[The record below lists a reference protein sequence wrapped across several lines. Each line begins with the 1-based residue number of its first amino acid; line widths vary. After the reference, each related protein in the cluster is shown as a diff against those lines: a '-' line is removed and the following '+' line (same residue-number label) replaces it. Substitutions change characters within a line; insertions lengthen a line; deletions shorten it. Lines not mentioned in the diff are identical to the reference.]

1 MTDTGRFPDEGQPE
15 NAGALPGHPL
25 SADGAAPADTGD
37 PSAYSY
43 LDHDVADE
51 DDLLLMPG
59 AQGAWS
65 EQPAASGGTHE
76 TGGRDTGSLDYTSVR
91 APAQAA
97 APTPPRRPLHL
108 GPPVPEPNSG
118 VVRSLADRGP
128 AAPQQPVGS
137 PVRPP
142 APPVGGVE
150 YLDVPPAEG
159 VPHAD
164 VPPVGA
170 PLVDA
175 PPMDVPPV
183 AFVPPQH
190 TADAVLAAH
199 DIAPGGGPATAPDG
213 GSAAASGV
221 PAPRG
226 PETAPVMTVAPGAA
240 QALVDR
246 VAPTPPA
253 GTPLGGLAQADGA
266 AGVAAE
272 AQAEAASAEA
282 VPVDA
287 VTAGEASVPVDVPS
301 AVDGPAD
308 AAVPGDVPSAEAGTN
323 GEPTGAGTA
332 GTQMSE
338 SVEEAAAAVV
348 DGAQSAEA
356 AEPVAGSAPADVSS
370 AAVPPQETATAA
382 PGEAVP
388 GPAQQVTAP
397 TAGVPAG
404 VRGMGVMAFLD
415 APVPLAVVNAMSAP
429 EAVTDSPA
437 AVVADAQTAVD
448 GTAAGVGQPVPAP
461 AEGVQTAVAA
471 VDEGAAAQ
479 AAAVTA
485 QVVETAALDGGVPAA
500 GAGQPVPARSDAADS
515 DASLPTADASATGE
529 TAADGDAPAVADA
542 ASPAA
547 SATGGEQPDAAVVA
561 DGTAPA
567 QAGSD
572 VAGAPQGPVATLDP
586 ATGGEPSD
594 AAAPQA
600 APDGTAPAQTGPVA
614 AAPQAAGA
622 EAETAVDAA
631 ASQAAAVVEGEQ
643 PGADGIAPASAVAVA
658 ASQVAPVAEGEQP
671 APDAAASE
679 QAVPADA
686 AAPQTAADV
695 AASAPTGTA
704 VPGAPQAASVVEGEQ
719 PGADGTAA
727 ASAVAVAAS
736 QVAPV
741 AEGEQAA
748 PDAAASEQ
756 AVAADVAAPPQTAA
770 EAAAVA
776 AAPQTA
782 ADVTAPAQAGA
793 AVAGASQSVEA
804 VAAGPQAAASVAE
817 GEPAAD
823 VAALAPS
830 GTAVA
835 EAPQSAEAVVDMTAP
850 AQAGTAV
857 AGTPQS
863 DETVAA
869 GPQAAASVGEDVPT
883 ADVAAQAG
891 TGVAG
896 APQSAEAVAAGPQ
909 AAAPVAEGEPAAEV
923 AASAQ
928 AGAAVA
934 GAPQPAEAAADV
946 AASAQAGTAVADAP
960 QGAEAVAAA
969 AASAQAGSVVA
980 DAPQSPEG
988 ASVAED
994 EQPGADGSASA
1005 QAGAAEAAAV
1015 APHTASDD
1023 TASVQTG
1030 NAVAGAPRSADA
1042 VATDAAAPQAASG
1055 AEGEQPAPDVAAS
1068 AQSVSGAPQPADAT
1082 AAQAAAPVAEEEPAA
1097 DVAASAQAGTVGAPQ
1112 SAEAAA
1118 PQAAAANGEQPVP
1131 DGAPAITD
1139 EPAAGAPVGDPADG
1153 YADAERAA
1161 VHRVM
1166 RERRDI
1172 RKGFRRDPV
1181 PPEVL
1186 LRVLEAAHTAPSVG
1200 HSQPWDFV
1208 VIRSAETRKAMH
1220 ELVAR
1225 QREAYAKSL
1234 PKARAKQF
1242 KELKI
1247 EAILDTPVNIVVTA
1261 DPTRGG
1267 RHTLGRHTQP
1277 QMAPY
1282 SSALA
1287 VENLWL
1293 AARAEGLGVGW
1304 VSFFDEREMVRA
1316 LGLPEHLEVVAYLC
1330 VGYVDEF
1337 PDEPELM
1344 QAGWSKRRPLS
1355 WVVHEE
1361 EYGRRALP
1369 GEDPHDLL
1377 AETLRGIRP
1386 LDAKALGEA
1395 WERQKR
1401 MTKPSGALGMLEI
1414 ISAQLCGLSR
1424 KCPPPIPEP
1433 AAVAIFAGDHGV
1445 HNQGVTAWPQEVTSQ
1460 MVANFLGGGAVC
1472 NAFAN
1477 QVGAEV
1483 CVVDVGVAGELPST
1497 PGLLPRKIRPGTND
1511 FTTGPAMTREEAMR
1525 ALEVGIE
1532 TARDL
1537 VTAGNKALL
1546 TGEMG
1551 IANTTVS
1558 AALIAVYTGADPA
1571 EITGRGT
1578 GINDEMHAR
1587 KVDVVRRALELHQP
1601 DPKDPIGVLAAIGG
1615 LEHAAMVGLIL
1626 GGASLRT
1633 PVILDGVSAGAAA
1646 LVARAIAPEALA
1658 ACIAGHRSAEPGHVA
1673 ALTKLGLRP
1682 LVDLDLRLG
1691 EGTGALLAL
1700 PVVQSA
1706 ARAMHEVA
1714 TFDTAG
1720 VSEKS

>member
-150 YLDVPPAEG
+150 YLDVPPVDG

-164 VPPVGA
+164 VPPLGA
-170 PLVDA
+170 PPV
-175 PPMDVPPV
+175 DVPPV

-190 TADAVLAAH
+190 TADAVLAAP
-199 DIAPGGGPATAPDG
+199 DIAADGPAAAPDG
-213 GSAAASGV
+213 GSAAAPGV

-272 AQAEAASAEA
+272 APVEAASAEA
-282 VPVDA
+282 VPAEA
-287 VTAGEASVPVDVPS
+287 VAPEQGPAPVDVPS
-301 AVDGPAD
+301 VVDVPAD

-332 GTQMSE
+332 PEPIPAGAQVGE
-338 SVEEAAAAVV
+338 SVEEAAAAVA
-348 DGAQSAEA
+348 DGAQSAEP
-356 AEPVAGSAPADVSS
+356 AEPVAGSVPADAPS
-370 AAVPPQETATAA
+370 AAAPPQETAPAVEPQATD
-382 PGEAVP
+382 GEPAVP
-388 GPAQQVTAP
+388 APAPAQ
-397 TAGVPAG
+397 GVPAG

-415 APVPLAVVNAMSAP
+415 APVPLAVINAMPAP
-429 EAVTDSPA
+429 EAATGSPA
-437 AVVADAQTAVD
+437 AVVAEAQTAVD
-448 GTAAGVGQPVPAP
+448 GTAAGGGQPVAV
-461 AEGVQTAVAA
+461 AESSATGAVQAAVAA

-479 AAAVTA
+479 AAAVTT
-485 QVVETAALDGGVPAA
+485 QVVDAAAIEDAVPQAAAALDGGVPAAGQAADDSAA
-500 GAGQPVPARSDAADS
+500 GAGQPVPARSDAADGN
-515 DASLPTADASATGE
+515 ASLPTADASPTEG
-529 TAADGDAPAVADA
+529 TAADGDAV
-542 ASPAA
+542 SPAA

-561 DGTAPA
+561 DVAAPA
-567 QAGSD
+567 QAGTD
-572 VAGAPQGPVATLDP
+572 VAGAPQGPVATLAP
-586 ATGGEPSD
+586 ANGGEPSD
-594 AAAPQA
+594 AVAASQA
-600 APDGTAPAQTGPVA
+600 VVDGTAPAQTGTVVA
-614 AAPQAAGA
+614 DAPQAAET
-622 EAETAVDAA
+622 EAAADAA
-631 ASQAAAVVEGEQ
+631 AQQAAPAPDVAAPAQSVSGAPQTADAAAPETAIPAAEDEQ
-643 PGADGIAPASAVAVA
+643 PGADGTAPQA
-658 ASQVAPVAEGEQP
+658 APVAEGEQP
-671 APDAAASE
+671 VPVAAASE
-679 QAVPADA
+679 QTVTA
-686 AAPQTAADV
+686 APPQTAADV
-695 AASAPTGTA
+695 AAPAPAGTA
-704 VPGAPQAASVVEGEQ
+704 
-719 PGADGTAA
+719 GT
-727 ASAVAVAAS
+727 
-736 QVAPV
+736 
-741 AEGEQAA
+741 
-748 PDAAASEQ
+748 
-756 AVAADVAAPPQTAA
+756 A

-782 ADVTAPAQAGA
+782 ADVAASAQAGT
-793 AVAGASQSVEA
+793 AVAGAPQSAEAAVDVAAPGQVGTAVVGAPQSVEADA

-817 GEPAAD
+817 DESAAD
-823 VAALAPS
+823 VAAS
-830 GTAVA
+830 
-835 EAPQSAEAVVDMTAP
+835 
-850 AQAGTAV
+850 
-857 AGTPQS
+857 
-863 DETVAA
+863 
-869 GPQAAASVGEDVPT
+869 
-883 ADVAAQAG
+883 AQAG
-891 TGVAG
+891 TGVADAPQPAEAAAG
-896 APQSAEAVAAGPQ
+896 VAASAQVGTAVAAAPQSAEA
-909 AAAPVAEGEPAAEV
+909 APVAKDE
-923 AASAQ
+923 S
-928 AGAAVA
+928 
-934 GAPQPAEAAADV
+934 AADV
-946 AASAQAGTAVADAP
+946 AASAQAGTAVVGAPQSAEAAADVAASAQTGTAVADAP
-960 QGAEAVAAA
+960 QSAEAVAADA
-969 AASAQAGSVVA
+969 ESAQAGSVVA
-980 DAPQSPEG
+980 GAPQSAEA
-988 ASVAED
+988 ASVAKD

-1005 QAGAAEAAAV
+1005 QTGAAEAAAV
-1015 APHTASDD
+1015 TPHTASDGSAPAQAE
-1023 TASVQTG
+1023 T
-1030 NAVAGAPRSADA
+1030 AVAGAPRSAEA
-1042 VATDAAAPQAASG
+1042 VAPQAAPG

-1068 AQSVSGAPQPADAT
+1068 AQSVSGGPQTADVT
-1082 AAQAAAPVAEEEPAA
+1082 AAQAAAPVAEDEPAA
-1097 DVAASAQAGTVGAPQ
+1097 SVAASAQAGSAVVGASQ
-1112 SAEAAA
+1112 SAEAVSDAA
-1118 PQAAAANGEQPVP
+1118 AAAANGEQPAP
-1131 DGAPAITD
+1131 DGAPVIPQ
-1139 EPAAGAPVGDPADG
+1139 PAAGAPVGDPADG

-1337 PDEPELM
+1337 PDEPELL

>member
-150 YLDVPPAEG
+150 YLDVPPADG

-170 PLVDA
+170 PPVDA
-175 PPMDVPPV
+175 APVDAPPV

-199 DIAPGGGPATAPDG
+199 DIAVGGGPAAAPDG

-221 PAPRG
+221 PVPRG

-272 AQAEAASAEA
+272 APAEAASAQAVPVEA

-287 VTAGEASVPVDVPS
+287 VAGAPAAEPSAADVAPEQAPEQASAPVDVPS
-301 AVDGPAD
+301 VVDVPAD
-308 AAVPGDVPSAEAGTN
+308 AAVPGTN
-323 GEPTGAGTA
+323 GESATADIAPELIPAGA
-332 GTQMSE
+332 QVSE
-338 SVEEAAAAVV
+338 SVEEAAAAVA
-348 DGAQSAEA
+348 DGAQSAQP
-356 AEPVAGSAPADVSS
+356 AEPVAGSAPADVPS
-370 AAVPPQETATAA
+370 AAAPPQETAPAVEPQATD
-382 PGEAVP
+382 GEPAVP
-388 GPAQQVTAP
+388 APAPAQ
-397 TAGVPAG
+397 GVPAG

-415 APVPLAVVNAMSAP
+415 APVPLAVVNAMPAP
-429 EAVTDSPA
+429 EAVTGSPA
-437 AVVADAQTAVD
+437 AAESSATGAVQ
-448 GTAAGVGQPVPAP
+448 A
-461 AEGVQTAVAA
+461 AVAA
-471 VDEGAAAQ
+471 VDEGAAAEAAAVTTQVVDAPTIEDAVPQ
-479 AAAVTA
+479 AAAV
-485 QVVETAALDGGVPAA
+485 LDGGVPAAGQAADASAA
-500 GAGQPVPARSDAADS
+500 GAGQPVPARSDAAES
-515 DASLPTADASATGE
+515 NASLPTADASATEG
-529 TAADGDAPAVADA
+529 TAADGDAA
-542 ASPAA
+542 APAA
-547 SATGGEQPDAAVVA
+547 SATGGAQPDAVVVA
-561 DGTAPA
+561 APA
-567 QAGSD
+567 QAETD

-586 ATGGEPSD
+586 ANGGEPSEA
-594 AAAPQA
+594 AAAPQT
-600 APDGTAPAQTGPVA
+600 APDGTAPVQIGTAVADAPQAAEAAVDAAAQQAAPATDVAAPAQPVSGTPQTADAAAPEAAAPAAEDEQPGAVA
-614 AAPQAAGA
+614 AAPQA
-622 EAETAVDAA
+622 
-631 ASQAAAVVEGEQ
+631 
-643 PGADGIAPASAVAVA
+643 
-658 ASQVAPVAEGEQP
+658 APVAEGEQP

-679 QAVPADA
+679 QAA
-686 AAPQTAADV
+686 AVAPPQTAADV
-695 AASAPTGTA
+695 AAPAPAGT
-704 VPGAPQAASVVEGEQ
+704 
-719 PGADGTAA
+719 
-727 ASAVAVAAS
+727 
-736 QVAPV
+736 
-741 AEGEQAA
+741 
-748 PDAAASEQ
+748 
-756 AVAADVAAPPQTAA
+756 A

-782 ADVTAPAQAGA
+782 ADVPAPAQAGV
-793 AVAGASQSVEA
+793 AVAGAPQSVEADA

-817 GEPAAD
+817 DQPAAD
-823 VAALAPS
+823 VAA
-830 GTAVA
+830 
-835 EAPQSAEAVVDMTAP
+835 P
-850 AQAGTAV
+850 AQA
-857 AGTPQS
+857 
-863 DETVAA
+863 ET
-869 GPQAAASVGEDVPT
+869 G
-883 ADVAAQAG
+883 
-891 TGVAG
+891 
-896 APQSAEAVAAGPQ
+896 
-909 AAAPVAEGEPAAEV
+909 
-923 AASAQ
+923 
-928 AGAAVA
+928 VA
-934 GAPQPAEAAADV
+934 GAPQPAEAAVDV
-946 AASAQAGTAVADAP
+946 AALAPAGTAVADAP
-960 QGAEAVAAA
+960 QSVEAASAAGPQAAASVAEDESAADVAAPAQAGTAAVGAPQSAEAVGVAASAPAGTAVAAAPQPAEAASVAKDEPADVATPAQTGTAVADAPRSAEAVAAD

-980 DAPQSPEG
+980 TAPQPAE
-988 ASVAED
+988 AAPVAED
-994 EQPGADGSASA
+994 EQPGADGSAPA

-1015 APHTASDD
+1015 APHTASDG
-1023 TASVQTG
+1023 TAPAQAG
-1030 NAVAGAPRSADA
+1030 IAEAVAA
-1042 VATDAAAPQAASG
+1042 DAAAPQAAPG

-1068 AQSVSGAPQPADAT
+1068 TQSVSGAPQTADVT
-1082 AAQAAAPVAEEEPAA
+1082 APEAAAPVAEDEPAA
-1097 DVAASAQAGTVGAPQ
+1097 DVAATAQ
-1112 SAEAAA
+1112 AEAAT
-1118 PQAAAANGEQPVP
+1118 PQAAAANGEQPAP
-1131 DGAPAITD
+1131 DGAPVIPQ
-1139 EPAAGAPVGDPADG
+1139 PAAGAPVGDPADG

-1337 PDEPELM
+1337 PDEPELL

-1483 CVVDVGVAGELPST
+1483 CVVDVGVASELPST

-1511 FTTGPAMTREEAMR
+1511 FTTGPAMTREEALR